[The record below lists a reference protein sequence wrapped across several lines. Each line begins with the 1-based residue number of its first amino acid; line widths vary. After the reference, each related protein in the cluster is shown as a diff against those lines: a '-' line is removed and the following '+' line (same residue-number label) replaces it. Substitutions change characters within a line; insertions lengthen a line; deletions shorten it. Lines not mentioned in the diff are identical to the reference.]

1 MPSTHISLLYH
12 LVFSTKKRHPWI
24 TESWQQGLHSYLGG
38 ILRGLGGVAESIGG
52 ATDHVHV
59 LASLKATHC
68 LADIMRELKSG
79 SSHWVHETIGIGMFG
94 WQDGY
99 GAFTVGRSEVDWI
112 KQYIRQQK
120 EHHRRKS
127 FQEEYLELLR
137 QSGIDFDERY
147 VW

>member
-1 MPSTHISLLYH
+1 MSSTHLSLYYH
-12 LVFSTKKRHPWI
+12 LVFSTKKRHAWI
-24 TESWQQGLHSYLGG
+24 TGTWEDKLHAYLGG
-38 ILRGLGGVAESIGG
+38 ILRGLGGVAETIGG
-52 ATDHVHV
+52 ASDHIHI

-68 LADIMRELKSG
+68 LAEIMRELKSD
-79 SSHWVHETIGIGMFG
+79 SSKWVHELVGVAGFG

-99 GAFTVGRSEVDWI
+99 GAFTVSRSEVEWI
-112 KQYIRQQK
+112 RRYIREQK

-147 VW
+147 LW